1 MRRIIAAIKKEQGFT
16 LIEMMIVIMIIS
28 MLLLIAVPSLT
39 KNNEVVEDKS
49 CEATV
54 KVVQAQAAAYKA
66 DTDSMPVSV
75 NDLVDGGYLDQANA
89 KCPGGE
95 ALTISNGVVSVVQQT
110 P

>member
-1 MRRIIAAIKKEQGFT
+1 MNSIKTEKGFT

-39 KNNEVVEDKS
+39 KNNEVVEEKS
-49 CEATV
+49 CDATV

-75 NDLVDGGYLDQANA
+75 NDLVSEGYLDENNA

-95 ALTISNGVVSVVQQT
+95 ALTISNGVVSVVQKT
-110 P
+110 S